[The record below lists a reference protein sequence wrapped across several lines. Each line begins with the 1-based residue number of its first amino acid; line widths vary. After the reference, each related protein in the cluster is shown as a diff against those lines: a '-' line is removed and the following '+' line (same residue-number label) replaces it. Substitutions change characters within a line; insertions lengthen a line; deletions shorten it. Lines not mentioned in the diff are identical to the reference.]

1 MRRNCMDIKVV
12 DARGLSCPQPVVLT
26 QKAIKEGS
34 TPFNV
39 MVNSEVSKENVL
51 RIVNK
56 FNMKSEV
63 KEEGEDFIIT
73 ISR

>member
-1 MRRNCMDIKVV
+1 MDIKVV

-56 FNMKSEV
+56 FNMKSQV
-63 KEEGEDFIIT
+63 KEDGEDFIIT
-73 ISR
+73 VSP

>member
-1 MRRNCMDIKVV
+1 MDGKVV

-26 QKAIKEGS
+26 QKALKEEI

-39 MVNSEVSKENVL
+39 LVNSEVSKENVL

-56 FNMKSEV
+56 FKMQSEV

-73 ISR
+73 VSR

>member
-1 MRRNCMDIKVV
+1 MDIKVV

-73 ISR
+73 VSR

>member
-1 MRRNCMDIKVV
+1 MDIKVV

-26 QKAIKEGS
+26 QKAIKVGS

-56 FNMKSEV
+56 FKMKSEV
-63 KEEGEDFIIT
+63 KEDGEDFIIT
-73 ISR
+73 VSR

>member
-1 MRRNCMDIKVV
+1 MGIKVV

-26 QKAIKEGS
+26 QKALKDGT

-39 MVNSEVSKENVL
+39 LVNSEVSKENVL

-56 FNMKSEV
+56 FKMQSEV
-63 KEEGEDFIIT
+63 KEEGDDFIIT
-73 ISR
+73 VSR

>member
-1 MRRNCMDIKVV
+1 MDIKVV

-56 FNMKSEV
+56 LNMKSEV

-73 ISR
+73 VSR